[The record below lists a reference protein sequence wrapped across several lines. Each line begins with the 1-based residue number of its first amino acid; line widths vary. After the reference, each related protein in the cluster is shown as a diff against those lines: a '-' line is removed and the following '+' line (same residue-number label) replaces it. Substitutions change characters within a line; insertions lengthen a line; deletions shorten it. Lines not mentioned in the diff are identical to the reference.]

1 MSGKISKERKLMY
14 YLGGGLM
21 VLGFLLF
28 FSSFF
33 TQETPD
39 PFDTGMPAFFVRAL
53 VGMGLV
59 VAGGVVRGIGAGG
72 AAGSGLVLDPERARE
87 DLKPYTQ
94 AGGKMV
100 SDLLE
105 NVDALKSREGKEP
118 SVKEV
123 VKVRCRNCQALNEE
137 DAKFCK
143 SCGAMM

>member
-1 MSGKISKERKLMY
+1 MSGKISKERKFMY

-21 VLGFLLF
+21 VLGFVVF
-28 FSSFF
+28 ISSFF
-33 TQETPD
+33 AMDTPD
-39 PFDTGMPAFFVRAL
+39 PFDPGMPAFFARAL

-59 VAGGVVRGIGAGG
+59 VAGGVVRGIGARGT
-72 AAGSGLVLDPERARE
+72 AGSGLVLDPERARE

-105 NVDALKSREGKEP
+105 NVDALKPREGKEP
-118 SVKEV
+118 PVKEV